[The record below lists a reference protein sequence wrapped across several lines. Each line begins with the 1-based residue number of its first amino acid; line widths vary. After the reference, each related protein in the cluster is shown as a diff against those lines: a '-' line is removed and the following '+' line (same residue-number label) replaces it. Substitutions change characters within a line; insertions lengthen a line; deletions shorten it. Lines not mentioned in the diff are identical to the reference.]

1 MQQFLTVCSL
11 PEGKNIAPDTC
22 LLFMCDQPFIFEVSR
37 KKKSLL
43 KKIPSRKKICHV
55 FPHYRDKRLE
65 NGDYLWRPI
74 MWIIGLTYAA
84 LWSRVIDS
92 VCVTVIEL
100 STEKSSLSCPFNSSK
115 EWGGL
120 SVNIPKEWDTL
131 KNLVSKNIS
140 FFCVNGTHATVTKY
154 FSWSRFSDQWEE
166 FFCSSKN

>member
-1 MQQFLTVCSL
+1 
-11 PEGKNIAPDTC
+11 
-22 LLFMCDQPFIFEVSR
+22 
-37 KKKSLL
+37 
-43 KKIPSRKKICHV
+43 
-55 FPHYRDKRLE
+55 
-65 NGDYLWRPI
+65 

-84 LWSRVIDS
+84 LWNRVIDS

-120 SVNIPKEWDTL
+120 SVNIPKEWDAL

-154 FSWSRFSDQWEE
+154 FS
-166 FFCSSKN
+166 